1 MQKPAKPKQ
10 IRIRIAPERKAPRN
24 LSFNEFSKWFYEE
37 IHKDNFEIPDGNHTA
52 VYEAAYKKYKY
63 LQKQIIPSGPL
74 PQAFEIAAGIKGH
87 KNVDIVACCVCEKL
101 LIGVRFETDEKDFVY
116 CPECAKKHLAECRSC
131 HMVYAKANMVVLG
144 NGTFRCHPCNKLL
157 NKAISILTKRKGLF
171 SKE

>member
-10 IRIRIAPERKAPRN
+10 IRIRIAPDRKAPRN
-24 LSFNEFSKWFYEE
+24 LSFDEFSEWFYKQIRE
-37 IHKDNFEIPDGNHTA
+37 DNFEIPDGNHTA

-63 LQKQIIPSGPL
+63 IQKQIPYGPL

-131 HMVYAKANMVVLG
+131 PMVYAKANMVVLG

>member
-1 MQKPAKPKQ
+1 MPKPAKPKQ

-24 LSFNEFSKWFYEE
+24 LSFDEFSEWFYKE
-37 IHKDNFEIPDGNHTA
+37 IREDNFEIPDGNHTA

-74 PQAFEIAAGIKGH
+74 PQAFEIAVGIKGH
-87 KNVDIVACCVCEKL
+87 KDIDIAACCVCEKL

-116 CPECAKKHLAECRSC
+116 CTECAEKHLAECRSC
-131 HMVYAKANMVVLG
+131 HIVHAKTNMVILG
-144 NGTFRCHPCNKLL
+144 NGTFRCRPCNKLL
-157 NKAISILTKRKGLF
+157 NKAISMLTKRKGLF